1 MSIIIT
7 IDEDLHILDRYISAF
22 CLKHALPN
30 PNLSR
35 STIGTLVF
43 KLYDDKLSEMLKW
56 MSATTDFDAL
66 LEHYLPWFAIN
77 GRDDISSSFI
87 TEVID
92 PIEIRTRNI
101 ITKYVP
107 TRTYNLITLKQIREV
122 LILNIGEDYRIVE
135 WEHLI
140 RTGVIK
146 HPTRRL

>member
-7 IDEDLHILDRYISAF
+7 IDEDIHLLDRYITSF
-22 CLKHALPN
+22 CFKHLLLN
-30 PNLSR
+30 PNLTR
-35 STIGTLVF
+35 GVIGTLVF

-56 MSATTDFDAL
+56 MTPTTDFDTL
-66 LEHYLPWFAIN
+66 LEQHLPWFAIN
-77 GRDDISSSFI
+77 GRDEVSSSFI

-92 PIEIRTRNI
+92 PIEIRVRNS